1 MHRTR
6 IFSIINNKIFHQT
19 CIRDWVRKVPA
30 IDRTS
35 CSIHIR
41 MKNGLEA
48 ESKKDG
54 GLNGVFIPT
63 LADEGCANIGL
74 VIKIFVEIL
83 NGKLY
88 ERTVDDFFAI

>member
-1 MHRTR
+1 
-6 IFSIINNKIFHQT
+6 
-19 CIRDWVRKVPA
+19 
-30 IDRTS
+30 
-35 CSIHIR
+35 

-63 LADEGCANIGL
+63 LADEGWANIGL

-88 ERTVDDFFAI
+88 ERTVDDFFAK

>member
-1 MHRTR
+1 MLLS
-6 IFSIINNKIFHQT
+6 IFYAIPMILKLPKKLLLEIHTKQGKKSA
-19 CIRDWVRKVPA
+19 RDRV
-30 IDRTS
+30 RTS

-41 MKNGLEA
+41 MKNGLET

-83 NGKLY
+83 NGERKLY
-88 ERTVDDFFAI
+88 ER

>member
-1 MHRTR
+1 M
-6 IFSIINNKIFHQT
+6 
-19 CIRDWVRKVPA
+19 PA
-30 IDRTS
+30 IDRIS
-35 CSIHIR
+35 CSIHIL

-83 NGKLY
+83 SGKGNCMN
-88 ERTVDDFFAI
+88 ER